1 MDVYRIPRRTVLVR
15 LLLDDG
21 RSLEGGLYAAAG
33 GGDDYERVLARLNDP
48 EEDFVPLAVG
58 DDRFLLQ
65 KAGIVTAELLD
76 PPDPR
81 DPVGVRVVAA
91 RLSLMGGTAVL
102 GRLRVE
108 MPPERARVLDYL
120 NAAPRFVP
128 VWNERGVVLV
138 QRRAIV
144 SVRADE

>member
-1 MDVYRIPRRTVLVR
+1 MDVYRIPKRAVPVR

-21 RSLEGGLYAAAG
+21 RRLEGGLFVAAG
-33 GGDDYERVLARLNDP
+33 EGGDYESVYRRLNDP

-65 KAGIVTAELLD
+65 KAGIVTAEPLD
-76 PPDPR
+76 PVEPPPSLGV
-81 DPVGVRVVAA
+81 PVVTA
-91 RLSLMGGTAVL
+91 RLALMGGIALL
-102 GRLRVE
+102 GRLIVE

-120 NAAPRFVP
+120 NAGPRFLP
-128 VWNERGVVLV
+128 LWSDSGVVLV

-144 SVRADE
+144 SVRADD

>member
-1 MDVYRIPRRTVLVR
+1 MDAYRIPRRAVSVR

-21 RSLEGGLYAAAG
+21 RRLEGGLYVAAG
-33 GGDDYERVLARLNDP
+33 EGDDYESVFRRLNDV
-48 EEDFVPLAVG
+48 EEDFVPLAAG

-65 KAGIVTAELLD
+65 KAGIVTAELLET
-76 PPDPR
+76 PALP
-81 DPVGVRVVAA
+81 DPVGVRLVAA
-91 RLSLMGGTAVL
+91 RLSLMGGTALL

-128 VWNERGVVLV
+128 LWSDRGVVLV

>member
-1 MDVYRIPRRTVLVR
+1 MDVYRIPRRAVSVR

-21 RSLEGGLYAAAG
+21 RILEGRLYAAAG
-33 GGDDYERVLARLNDP
+33 DGDDYEGVVARLNDP

-58 DDRFLLQ
+58 NDRFLLQ

-76 PPDPR
+76 RPDSP
-81 DPVGVRVVAA
+81 DPVGARVVAA
-91 RLSLMGGTAVL
+91 RLSLMGGTALL
-102 GRLRVE
+102 GHLRVE

-120 NAAPRFVP
+120 NAAPRFIP
-128 VWNERGVVLV
+128 LWSDRGVVLV

-144 SVRADE
+144 TVRADE

>member
-1 MDVYRIPRRTVLVR
+1 MDAYRIPRRSVPVR

-21 RSLEGGLYAAAG
+21 RRLEGELYVSMADGTAFEG
-33 GGDDYERVLARLNDP
+33 VLHRLNDP
-48 EEDFVPLAVG
+48 SEDFVPLAVG

-65 KAGIVTAELLD
+65 KAGIVTAELAE
-76 PPDPR
+76 
-81 DPVGVRVVAA
+81 PVSSAEEPGVRAVRA
-91 RLSLMGGTAVL
+91 RLSLMGGTALL
-102 GRLRVE
+102 GQLRVE

-128 VWNERGVVLV
+128 VWGPSGVTLV

-144 SVRADE
+144 SVRADD

>member
-1 MDVYRIPRRTVLVR
+1 MDAYRIPRRAVSVR

-21 RSLEGGLYAAAG
+21 RRLEGGLYVAAG
-33 GGDDYERVLARLNDP
+33 DGDDYESVLGRLNDP

-65 KAGIVTAELLD
+65 KAGIVTAELLNFPE
-76 PPDPR
+76 PPDP
-81 DPVGVRVVAA
+81 VGARVVAA
-91 RLSLMGGTAVL
+91 RFSLMGGTALL
-102 GRLRVE
+102 GHLHVE
-108 MPPERARVLDYL
+108 MPPERARVIDYL

-128 VWNERGVVLV
+128 LWSDRGVMLV

>member
-1 MDVYRIPRRTVLVR
+1 MEAYRIPRRAVSVR

-21 RSLEGGLYAAAG
+21 RRLEGGLYVAAG
-33 GGDDYERVLARLNDP
+33 EGDDYESVLGRLNDP

-58 DDRFLLQ
+58 DDRVLLQ
-65 KAGIVTAELLD
+65 KAGIVTAEIVELTTT
-76 PPDPR
+76 PE
-81 DPVGVRVVAA
+81 PVGIRVVAA
-91 RLSLMGGTAVL
+91 RLSLMGGTALL

-120 NAAPRFVP
+120 NAAARFVP
-128 VWNERGVVLV
+128 LWSDRGVVLV